1 MLRPELYQAYPHA
14 DYTVDLY
21 YDNGEIR
28 RYDCG
33 PLVREPAVARYVRTP
48 ADFIRMSAI
57 LNRTFALD
65 YTGQLD
71 PVQCI
76 DICPDVLYR
85 ESVPCEEAPQ
95 LKLAS

>member
-1 MLRPELYQAYPHA
+1 MLRPELYQVYPHA

-28 RYDCG
+28 KYDCG
-33 PLVREPAVARYVRTP
+33 ALVLEPAVARYVRTP
-48 ADFIRMSAI
+48 TDFIRMSAV

-65 YTGQLD
+65 YTGDLD
-71 PVQCI
+71 PAQCI

-85 ESVPCEEAPQ
+85 GSISCEEAPQ

>member
-1 MLRPELYQAYPHA
+1 MLRPELYQIVPHA

-33 PLVREPAVARYVRTP
+33 AFVLEPAVAHFVKSP
-48 ADFIRMSAI
+48 QDFQRLCAV
-57 LNRTFALD
+57 LNHTLALD
-65 YTGQLD
+65 ITGKLD
-71 PVQCI
+71 PTQCI
-76 DICPDVLYR
+76 DICPDVVYHD
-85 ESVPCEEAPQ
+85 SVLCNDSPL